1 MARICDSRF
10 LRRNKLMI
18 GKSIGKAL
26 VSVLVLA
33 AAAPV
38 RSFAAVS
45 AGMTDIVVEAG
56 DMVSINV
63 ETVEGYNI
71 SYDLEHGA
79 AGDQSVAVE
88 RRPGGFLVRIA
99 GADEAVTRRGKG
111 SMAAI
116 VTLRIPKGRNVSIK
130 GRNMVV
136 SGNISAKSLRVKA
149 LSVSMHALKV
159 SAGRVD
165 VDTDYGQFRFT
176 LSETKELSIR
186 SRLITG
192 RVFLPGSARVTCP
205 SSKEFTLVR
214 T

>member
-1 MARICDSRF
+1 
-10 LRRNKLMI
+10 MI
-18 GKSIGKAL
+18 GKSISKVL
-26 VSVLVLA
+26 VSVLVFA
-33 AAAPV
+33 VTAPV
-38 RSFAAVS
+38 GGFAAVS

-56 DMVSINV
+56 DMVSINI

-71 SYDLEHGA
+71 AYDLERGA
-79 AGDQSVAVE
+79 AGERSVAVE

-99 GADEAVTRRGKG
+99 GRDEAVTRRGKG
-111 SMAAI
+111 EMAAI

-130 GRNMVV
+130 GLNMVV

-159 SAGRVD
+159 SADRVT

-176 LSETKELSIR
+176 LSKTKELFIK

-192 RVFLPGSARVTCP
+192 RIFLPGSVKATCP
-205 SSKEFTLVR
+205 SSSEFTLVR

>member
-1 MARICDSRF
+1 MA
-10 LRRNKLMI
+10 
-18 GKSIGKAL
+18 
-26 VSVLVLA
+26 
-33 AAAPV
+33 
-38 RSFAAVS
+38 
-45 AGMTDIVVEAG
+45 DIVVEAG
-56 DMVSINV
+56 DMVSITI
-63 ETVEGYNI
+63 ETVEGNDI
-71 SYDLEHGA
+71 SYDLERAA
-79 AGDQSVAVE
+79 AGERPVAVE

-99 GADEAVTRRGKG
+99 GEEAAVARRGKG
-111 SMAAI
+111 TMAAI

-130 GRNMVV
+130 GLNMVV

-159 SAGRVD
+159 SAERVD

-176 LSETKELSIR
+176 LSKTKELAIR

-192 RVFLPGSARVTCP
+192 RIFLPGSVKVTCP